1 VPKPPKPV
9 TEVVAAPRN
18 DRRQRRKFSA
28 EDKARI
34 LSAADECTGRGD
46 LGELLRREGIYSS
59 HLSTWRAQ
67 RAKDGLTGLEPK
79 KPGRKSRKDDKDRLI
94 EKQQRQIARM
104 EKELRIQKALLELQ
118 EKAHEILGIALPRI
132 EDVSEDDSSSSSD
145 SATRRSR

>member
-1 VPKPPKPV
+1 MPKPQKPV

-28 EDKARI
+28 KEKARI
-34 LSAADECTGRGD
+34 LSAADKCTGRGD
-46 LGELLRREGIYSS
+46 LGELLRREGIFSS

-67 RAKDGLTGLEPK
+67 RAKEGLLGLEPR
-79 KPGRKSRKDDKDRLI
+79 KPGRRPTRDDKDRLI